1 MVSAHFKSH
10 ASVALSFKKRSQVR
24 QYDVTGVLKSL
35 KTAGFRPAELWI
47 GSVRIVLDL
56 GDDASGQTTSPARDI
71 QDELAKHFA
80 NARF

>member
-1 MVSAHFKSH
+1 MSAP
-10 ASVALSFKKRSQVR
+10 LSLKKRSHVQ

-35 KTAGFRPAELWI
+35 KSAGYRPRELWI
-47 GSVRIVLDL
+47 GSVRIVLDA
-56 GDDASGQTTSPARDI
+56 GDEASGASPARDI